1 MTLIQFKKFDE
12 SRPIYLQVI
21 EAIKKAI
28 IRGELKP
35 GDKIPSVRE
44 LAQELRINPNTVQ
57 KAYQELEREGIT
69 FTRRGQ
75 GNFVTED
82 QDKITSLKQEILE
95 KIVRDF
101 INELDSVN
109 LNLEDIMDKIKEYME
124 NEGHSSRKFR

>member
-1 MTLIQFKKFDE
+1 MSLIQLKEFDE
-12 SRPIYLQVI
+12 SRPIYLQVM

-28 IRGELKP
+28 VRGDLKP

-44 LAQELRINPNTVQ
+44 LAQKLRINPNTVQ

-82 QDKITSLKQEILE
+82 EEKIASLRQEILE

-101 INELDSVN
+101 I
-109 LNLEDIMDKIKEYME
+109 EDINSINVDLKDILEKIKEYGE
-124 NEGHSSRKFR
+124 NESNRN